1 MFVAVRRRALLI
13 TTQWFQEALAAEPDP
28 DPALPEQLSLLVM
41 MLSDGLFF
49 SNQLDT
55 PSWDIEL
62 FAELLVC
69 IIEAAAGDRS
79 AALPAS

>member
-13 TTQWFQEALAAEPDP
+13 TTQWFQEALAAEPDRTP
-28 DPALPEQLSLLVM
+28 PCRSSCSLLVM

-62 FAELLVC
+62 FAELLAC